1 VVEVGERGAV
11 QVELC
16 ALGEVVRGDPAVV
29 LAGELLRLRRL
40 VLVEMLPE
48 PLADVPDQR
57 LVYVLELQPFLLV
70 PLASLRFAVVPEIPP
85 ELAPDRLEEARR
97 LSARLVRHTPV
108 LTAAS
113 LSARCGGTVVLKA
126 ENLQRTGSFKLRG
139 ALNKVRAVDAPG
151 VVAGSAGNHAQAL
164 AYAARSAGLSC
175 SVFMPV
181 EAAVSKVEAVRA
193 FGASVVQEGTSVVE
207 CVALARSHAEA
218 SGLAF
223 VHPFDDLDVIAGQAG
238 VGLELIEDVPDIAR
252 VVVPVGGGGL
262 AAGVA
267 AAVKGVPVVGVRVTA
282 TARTIADGIAIKH
295 PGAVTEPLLDA
306 LLDDVVTVSEDDIAE
321 AMVLLVERSKLV
333 VEGAGAVS
341 LAALLSGSAKTS
353 AGGSTV
359 AVLSG
364 GNVDVGL
371 LAAIATR
378 HETRM
383 GRRLR
388 VFTRVSD
395 LPGGLAGLLSAVATA
410 GANLIDV
417 EHVRD
422 GVDLHVR
429 ETGVELT
436 VETRGRDHAGELLAA
451 LREAGYDPSEVGG

>member
-1 VVEVGERGAV
+1 
-11 QVELC
+11 
-16 ALGEVVRGDPAVV
+16 
-29 LAGELLRLRRL
+29 
-40 VLVEMLPE
+40 
-48 PLADVPDQR
+48 
-57 LVYVLELQPFLLV
+57 
-70 PLASLRFAVVPEIPP
+70 VVPEIPP
-85 ELAPDRLEEARR
+85 ELASDRLEEARR

-139 ALNKVRAVDAPG
+139 ALNKVRAVGDCAG

-164 AYAARSAGLSC
+164 AYAARSAGLPC

-193 FGASVVQEGTSVVE
+193 FGATVVQQGTSVVE
-207 CVALARSHAEA
+207 CVELARAHGEAE
-218 SGLAF
+218 GLAF

-238 VGLELIEDVPDIAR
+238 LGLELLDDVPDLAR

-262 AAGVA
+262 ASGVA
-267 AAVKGVPVVGVRVTA
+267 AALRGVPVVGVRVA
-282 TARTIADGIAIKH
+282 ETARTIADGIAIKH
-295 PGAVTEPLLDA
+295 PGSVTRPLLDS
-306 LLDDVVTVSEDDIAE
+306 LLDDLVTVSEDEIAA

-341 LAALLSGSAKTS
+341 LAALLSGAVTA
-353 AGGSTV
+353 AGSGSTV

-371 LAAIATR
+371 LAAIAAR
-378 HETRM
+378 NETRM

-388 VFTRVSD
+388 VYTRVSD
-395 LPGGLAGLLSAVATA
+395 LPGGLAGLLASVASA

-436 VETRGRDHAGELLAA
+436 VETRGRDHAAELMVA
-451 LREAGYDPSEVGG
+451 LRDAGYDPSEVGGGN

>member
-1 VVEVGERGAV
+1 VVA
-11 QVELC
+11 QL
-16 ALGEVVRGDPAVV
+16 
-29 LAGELLRLRRL
+29 
-40 VLVEMLPE
+40 
-48 PLADVPDQR
+48 
-57 LVYVLELQPFLLV
+57 
-70 PLASLRFAVVPEIPP
+70 PP
-85 ELAPDRLEEARR
+85 ELASDRLEEARR

-113 LSARCGGTVVLKA
+113 LSSRCGGTVVLKA

-139 ALNKVRAVDAPG
+139 ALNKVRAVGDGGSCSG

-164 AYAARSAGLSC
+164 AYAARAAGLPC

-193 FGASVVQEGTSVVE
+193 FGASVVQQGTSVVE
-207 CVALARSHAEA
+207 CVELARAEA
-218 SGLAF
+218 SAAGLAF

-238 VGLELIEDVPDIAR
+238 LGLELLDDVGDLAR

-262 AAGVA
+262 ASGVA
-267 AAVKGVPVVGVRVTA
+267 AAVRARRPQVSIVGVRVIPVA
-282 TARTIADGIAIKH
+282 NTIADGIAIKH
-295 PGAVTEPLLDA
+295 PGEVTGPLLDA
-306 LLDDVVTVSEDDIAE
+306 LLDDIVEVGEDAIAE

-341 LAALLSGSAKTS
+341 LAALLSGAVATS
-353 AGGSTV
+353 GSGSTV

-371 LAAIATR
+371 LAAIAAR
-378 HETRM
+378 NETRM

-388 VFTRVSD
+388 VYTRVSD
-395 LPGGLAGLLSAVATA
+395 LPGGLAGLLATVAGA

-436 VETRGRDHAGELLAA
+436 VETRGRDHAAELLGA
-451 LREAGYDPSEVGG
+451 LREAGYESSEVGG

>member
-1 VVEVGERGAV
+1 
-11 QVELC
+11 
-16 ALGEVVRGDPAVV
+16 
-29 LAGELLRLRRL
+29 
-40 VLVEMLPE
+40 
-48 PLADVPDQR
+48 
-57 LVYVLELQPFLLV
+57 
-70 PLASLRFAVVPEIPP
+70 VVPEIPP

-97 LSARLVRHTPV
+97 LSERLVRHTPV

-113 LSARCGGTVVLKA
+113 LSSRCGGTVVLKA

-139 ALNKVRAVDAPG
+139 ALNKVRAVGDCAG

-164 AYAARSAGLSC
+164 AYAARAAGVPC

-193 FGASVVQEGTSVVE
+193 FGATVEQRGSSVVE
-207 CVALARSHAEA
+207 CVELAREA
-218 SGLAF
+218 ARARGLAF
-223 VHPFDDLDVIAGQAG
+223 VHPFDDLDVVAGQG
-238 VGLELIEDVPDIAR
+238 GLGLELVDDVPDLAK

-267 AAVKGVPVVGVRVTA
+267 AAVRGVPVVGVRVTEV
-282 TARTIADGIAIKH
+282 ARTIADGIAIKH
-295 PGAVTEPLLDA
+295 PGAVTGPLLEA
-306 LLDDVVTVSEDDIAE
+306 LLDDLVTVSEDEIAE

-341 LAALLSGSAKTS
+341 LAALLSGAVPTS
-353 AGGSTV
+353 PDGSTV

-371 LAAIATR
+371 LAAIAAR

-388 VFTRVSD
+388 VYTRVSD
-395 LPGGLAGLLSAVATA
+395 LPGGLAGLLAAVASA

-436 VETRGRDHAGELLAA
+436 VETRGRDHAAELLEA
-451 LREAGYDPSEVGG
+451 LRAAGYESSEVGN